1 MSTPGKDA
9 GPAGEAGSPVLILS
23 FLPLP
28 PWRGRWEEISHP
40 PPRSCVTLG
49 SHCASLGL
57 CRGDDP
63 PHPVLHN

>member
-28 PWRGRWEEISHP
+28 AWQGRWEEISHP
-40 PPRSCVTLG
+40 PPTSCVTLG

-57 CRGDDP
+57 CP
-63 PHPVLHN
+63 